1 MRYRITCSNAPECS
15 YQESFT
21 TNYII
26 NTENKECPECQ
37 SKLSCNEDGI
47 TNKGGNSSA
56 SLVSGVGEINSRL
69 PGDFRDFMQS
79 IKRGSPGC
87 NMRDYK

>member
-26 NTENKECPECQ
+26 NTDNKECPECK
-37 SKLSCNEDGI
+37 SGLSCNEDGK
-47 TNKGGNSSA
+47 TNSTNTSA
-56 SLVSGVGEINSRL
+56 ALVSGVGCITNKRPS
-69 PGDFRDFMQS
+69 DFKDLLKS
-79 IKRGSPGC
+79 IKKGSPGC
-87 NMRDYK
+87 NMDKY

>member
-26 NTENKECPECQ
+26 NTDNKECPECK
-37 SKLSCNEDGI
+37 SGLSCNEDGK
-47 TNKGGNSSA
+47 TNSTNTSA
-56 SLVSGVGEINSRL
+56 ALVSGVGCITNKI
-69 PGDFRDFMQS
+69 PS
-79 IKRGSPGC
+79 IISDADTYVNPDKRSKP
-87 NMRDYK
+87 

>member
-26 NTENKECPECQ
+26 NTDNKECPECK
-37 SKLSCNEDGI
+37 SGLSCNEDGK
-47 TNKGGNSSA
+47 TNSTNTSA
-56 SLVSGVGEINSRL
+56 ALVSGVGEINSRL
-69 PGDFRDFMQS
+69 PSDFKDLLKS
-79 IKRGSPGC
+79 IKKGSPGC
-87 NMRDYK
+87 NMDKY